1 MCLKPY
7 QLRFRI
13 PELGK
18 AYELIDLP
26 KENDYICLESVD
38 YINNN
43 NIKIMNIVQLKDQE
57 IYMGRDI
64 NNDIIDND
72 IYVSREHALLKYNK
86 NNKSLFLENKNGR
99 YGTLVLARGNIKIR
113 EEKTYFQILNTHISI
128 EITKKIILINR
139 QRIFSI

>member
-43 NIKIMNIVQLKDQE
+43 NIKIIHIVQLKDQE